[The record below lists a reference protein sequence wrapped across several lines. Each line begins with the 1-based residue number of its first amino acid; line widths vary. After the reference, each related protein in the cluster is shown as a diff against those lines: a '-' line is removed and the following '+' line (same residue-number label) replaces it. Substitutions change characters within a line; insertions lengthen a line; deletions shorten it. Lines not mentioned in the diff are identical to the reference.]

1 MLKVSQHS
9 THSTRPTDRSGL
21 SLLEL
26 LVVLTILIAL
36 GGIVVS
42 TLPGML
48 KRTQV
53 ATAAS
58 NIPEIDATI
67 RRTSLLSQGIET
79 RRVFYPLHLQPAF
92 SEFAVP
98 GESFVV
104 SESIAAR
111 GLSLPTW
118 PGLTF
123 SDLKHVVESLGA
135 AI

>member
-1 MLKVSQHS
+1 MFSNTQRLNYLARLTVR
-9 THSTRPTDRSGL
+9 TGL

-67 RRTSLLSQGIET
+67 RRTSMLSQGKIGNRFDALVAGSDSLDGNIPSYIGGAEIFET
-79 RRVFYPLHLQPAF
+79 
-92 SEFAVP
+92 
-98 GESFVV
+98 
-104 SESIAAR
+104 
-111 GLSLPTW
+111 T
-118 PGLTF
+118 
-123 SDLKHVVESLGA
+123 
-135 AI
+135 